1 MSVGTGLP
9 PAPRR
14 PIFDD
19 EHEDYRESFR
29 SFLAAEVTPN
39 FAEWDES
46 GVVSR
51 DLFEKAGSHGF
62 MGMAIP
68 EQYGGAGADDWR
80 FNVVLTEEAVR
91 SGVGAAFGGP
101 MLTTDICLPYLL
113 TSGTD
118 EQKERWLPGI
128 ATGETVMAIA
138 MTEPGTGSDLA
149 AVTTSARLEGDA
161 YVVNGSK
168 TFITNGGHA
177 DRVIVVAKTDPD
189 AGHAGISLIVVDADS
204 EGFSRG
210 PQIEKLGQH
219 ASDTTELFFDDVR
232 VPAGNLLGAAGSG
245 FYQLMEKLVPERM
258 IIAVAALAG
267 AEAAFESTLEYVKER
282 TAFGRPIG
290 SFQNSRFVMA
300 EMKTE
305 ISIGRAFV
313 DQCIAE
319 HVAGEL
325 TIERA
330 AMAKWWTTELL
341 GTVADKCLQLHGGY
355 GYTREYAISSA
366 WVDARITRIYGGTTE
381 IMKELIGLGM
391 GL

>member
-1 MSVGTGLP
+1 MNPATALNAP
-9 PAPRR
+9 PKRA
-14 PIFDD
+14 IFDD
-19 EHEDYRESFR
+19 DHEDYRESFR
-29 SFLAAEVTPN
+29 SFLAAEVAPN
-39 FAEWDES
+39 FKEWDAS
-46 GVVSR
+46 GVVDR
-51 DLFEKAGSHGF
+51 ELFKKAAGHGF

-68 EQYGGAGADDWR
+68 EEYGGPGADDWR

-101 MLTTDICLPYLL
+101 MLTTDIVLPYIL
-113 TSGTD
+113 TSGTE
-118 EQKERWLPGI
+118 EQKERWLPGV
-128 ATGETVMAIA
+128 ASGDTVLAIA

-149 AVTTSARLEGDA
+149 AVQTTAIRDGDE

-177 DRVIVVAKTDPD
+177 DRVLVVAKTDPK
-189 AGHAGISLIVVDADS
+189 ASHAGISLIMVDADS

-232 VPAGNLLGAAGSG
+232 VPAENLVGAEGTG
-245 FYQLMEKLVPERM
+245 FIQLMEKLVPERM
-258 IIAVAALAG
+258 IIAVGALSA
-267 AEAAFESTLEYVKER
+267 AEAAFEITLDYVKER

-290 SFQNSRFVMA
+290 SFQNSRFKMA
-300 EMKTE
+300 EIKTE
-305 ISIGRAFV
+305 LTVGRAFV
-313 DQCIAE
+313 DQCIE
-319 HVAGEL
+319 KHVNGEL
-325 TIERA
+325 SIEEA

-341 GTVADKCLQLHGGY
+341 GKVTDECLQLHGGY
-355 GYTREYAISSA
+355 GYTNEYDISRA

-381 IMKELIGLGM
+381 IMKELIGRGM

>member
-1 MSVGTGLP
+1 MN
-9 PAPRR
+9 PATALKASPKRA
-14 PIFDD
+14 IFEDD
-19 EHEDYRESFR
+19 HEDYRESFR
-29 SFLAAEVTPN
+29 SFLAAEVAPN
-39 FAEWDES
+39 FKEWDAS
-46 GVVSR
+46 GVVDR
-51 DLFEKAGSHGF
+51 ELFKKAAGHGF

-68 EQYGGAGADDWR
+68 EEYGGPGAGDWR

-101 MLTTDICLPYLL
+101 MLTTDIVLPYIL
-113 TSGTD
+113 TSGTE
-118 EQKERWLPGI
+118 EQKERWLPGV
-128 ATGETVMAIA
+128 ASGDTVLAIA

-149 AVTTSARLEGDA
+149 AVQTTAIRDGDE

-177 DRVIVVAKTDPD
+177 DRVLVVAKTDPK
-189 AGHAGISLIVVDADS
+189 ASHAGISLIMVDADS

-232 VPAGNLLGAAGSG
+232 VPAENLVGAEGTG
-245 FYQLMEKLVPERM
+245 FIQLMEKLVPERM
-258 IIAVAALAG
+258 IIAVGALSA
-267 AEAAFESTLEYVKER
+267 AEAAFEITLDYVKER

-290 SFQNSRFVMA
+290 SFQNSRFKMA
-300 EMKTE
+300 EIKTE
-305 ISIGRAFV
+305 LTVGRAFV
-313 DQCIAE
+313 DQCIE
-319 HVAGEL
+319 KHVNGEL
-325 TIERA
+325 SIEEA

-341 GTVADKCLQLHGGY
+341 GKVTDECLQLHGGY
-355 GYTREYAISSA
+355 GYTNEYDISRA

-381 IMKELIGLGM
+381 IMKELIGRGM

>member
-118 EQKERWLPGI
+118 EQKARWLPGI

-381 IMKELIGLGM
+381 IMKELIGRGM

>member
-1 MSVGTGLP
+1 MTPGTSLAAP
-9 PAPRR
+9 PRR
-14 PIFDD
+14 AIFED

-29 SFLAAEVTPN
+29 SFLVAEVTPN

-51 DLFEKAGSHGF
+51 DLFAKAAGHGF

-68 EQYGGAGADDWR
+68 EEYGGAGADDWR

-91 SGVGAAFGGP
+91 SGVGSAFGGP

-118 EQKERWLPGI
+118 EQKARWLPGI
-128 ATGETVMAIA
+128 ANGETVLAIA

-149 AVTTSARLEGDA
+149 AVTTTARLEGDE

-210 PQIEKLGQH
+210 PQIDKLGQH

-232 VPAGNLLGAAGSG
+232 VPAENLLGAEGGG

-258 IIAVAALAG
+258 IIAVGALAG
-267 AEAAFESTLEYVKER
+267 AEAAFEGTLEYVKER

-300 EMKTE
+300 EIKTE
-305 ISIGRAFV
+305 ITIGRAFV
-313 DQCIAE
+313 DQCIGK

-325 TIERA
+325 TIEEA

-341 GTVADKCLQLHGGY
+341 GTVTDKCLQLHGGY
-355 GYTREYAISSA
+355 GYTNEYPISSA
-366 WVDARITRIYGGTTE
+366 WVDARVTRIYGGTTE
-381 IMKELIGLGM
+381 IMKELIGRGM

>member
-1 MSVGTGLP
+1 MNPATALKP
-9 PAPRR
+9 PARR
-14 PIFDD
+14 PIFEDD
-19 EHEDYRESFR
+19 HEDYRESFR
-29 SFLAAEVTPN
+29 SFLAAEVAPK
-39 FAEWDES
+39 FKEWDSS
-46 GVVSR
+46 GVVDR
-51 DLFEKAGSHGF
+51 ELFKKAAGHGF

-68 EQYGGAGADDWR
+68 EEYGGAGAEDWR

-101 MLTTDICLPYLL
+101 MLTTDICLPYILS
-113 TSGTD
+113 TGTD

-128 ATGETVMAIA
+128 ASGDDVLAIA

-149 AVTTSARLEGDA
+149 AVQTTAILEGNE
-161 YVVNGSK
+161 YVINGSK

-177 DRVIVVAKTDPD
+177 DRVIVVAKTDPR
-189 AGHAGISLIVVDADS
+189 GSHAGMSLIVVDTDS

-232 VPAGNLLGAAGSG
+232 VPADNLLGAEGTG
-245 FYQLMEKLVPERM
+245 FMQLMEKLVPERM
-258 IIAVAALAG
+258 IIAVGALAS
-267 AEAAFESTLEYVKER
+267 AEAAFEVTLEYVKER

-300 EMKTE
+300 EIKTE
-305 ISIGRAFV
+305 LTIGRAFV
-313 DQCIAE
+313 DQCITK

-325 TIERA
+325 TIEEA

-341 GTVADKCLQLHGGY
+341 GRVTDSCLQLHGGY
-355 GYTREYAISSA
+355 GYTHEYAISSA

-381 IMKELIGLGM
+381 IMKELIGRGM

>member
-1 MSVGTGLP
+1 MNPATALNAP
-9 PAPRR
+9 PKRA
-14 PIFDD
+14 IFDD
-19 EHEDYRESFR
+19 DHEDYRESFR
-29 SFLAAEVTPN
+29 SFLAAEVAPN
-39 FAEWDES
+39 FKEWDAS
-46 GVVSR
+46 GVVDR
-51 DLFEKAGSHGF
+51 ELFKKAAGHGF

-68 EQYGGAGADDWR
+68 EEYGGPGAGDWR

-101 MLTTDICLPYLL
+101 MLTTDIVLPYIL
-113 TSGTD
+113 TSGTE
-118 EQKERWLPGI
+118 EQKERWLPGV
-128 ATGETVMAIA
+128 ASGDTVLAIA

-149 AVTTSARLEGDA
+149 AVQTTAIRDGDE

-177 DRVIVVAKTDPD
+177 DRVLVVAKTDPK
-189 AGHAGISLIVVDADS
+189 ASHAGISLIMVDADS

-232 VPAGNLLGAAGSG
+232 VPAENLVGAEGTG
-245 FYQLMEKLVPERM
+245 FIQLMEKLVPERM
-258 IIAVAALAG
+258 IIAVGALAS
-267 AEAAFESTLEYVKER
+267 AEAAFEVTMEYVKER

-290 SFQNSRFVMA
+290 SFQNSRFKMA
-300 EMKTE
+300 EIKTE
-305 ISIGRAFV
+305 LTVGRAFV
-313 DQCIAE
+313 DQCIE
-319 HVAGEL
+319 KHVNGEL
-325 TIERA
+325 TIEEA

-341 GTVADKCLQLHGGY
+341 GKVTDECLQLHGGY
-355 GYTREYAISSA
+355 GYTNEYAISRA

-381 IMKELIGLGM
+381 IMKELIGRGM